1 MEISKQ
7 GLIQNNPL
15 DCLKL
20 VYLMN
25 KEKLAEAFE
34 KVFFSVKE
42 EKDLPIMANIVQKGY
57 DVNGTFRNP
66 NDEAIPIV
74 FDCMRILESMEFNE
88 QEKEIAENFFKQQQ
102 A

>member
-20 VYLMN
+20 VYAIN
-25 KEKLAEAFE
+25 KEKLREAFE
-34 KVFFSVKE
+34 KLFFQVKD
-42 EKDLPIMANIVQKGY
+42 EKDLDIMANIVSKGY

-66 NDEAIPIV
+66 NDESMPIV
-74 FDCMRILESMEFNE
+74 FDCMRMLNAMEFTE
-88 QEKEIAENFFKQQQ
+88 EEKEIARNYKNYI